1 MTDVVNS
8 PSSGKH
14 ATRALGPG
22 GAWAMAVGGMIG
34 GGIFSTLGVVISV
47 AGQYAWLSF
56 LIGGIIALASGHSY
70 SALTRQIGE
79 PGGSY
84 SYLRAM
90 GWTRLAR
97 IVAWVL
103 VVGYIFTVSVYA
115 VTFGAYAANV
125 FGAPGWVKE
134 AAGIGAIAV
143 LAGVNLIG
151 ASEATLLEKVA
162 VWGKLAILL
171 GLAGLGLAH
180 WDSDQLVRDPQQEV
194 GITGA
199 LIGMGVVF
207 MAYEGFQLLSYDYD
221 EMRDPARTI
230 RIAMPTAIIVTTLTY
245 IVVAL
250 GAAMLATVTIVL
262 PLVVV
267 PLVAAAML
275 AGAPEIV
282 RQEEVALAVAGR
294 QALGITGFIAV
305 SVAATFSAGS
315 AINATVFA
323 TARLARQAATDGE
336 MPAAFAK
343 LDQSGVPWLG
353 TLLIS
358 GAAAML
364 VLIGGIE
371 ILVESASLVFLS
383 IFALVNWIAWKRD
396 AGRRWIALIGLF
408 GSLAGA
414 LMLVLYLFKLV

>member
-171 GLAGLGLAH
+171 GLASLGLAH
-180 WDSDQLVRDPQQEV
+180 WDPDQLVRDPQQEV

-250 GAAMLATVTIVL
+250 G
-262 PLVVV
+262 
-267 PLVAAAML
+267 AAML

>member
-14 ATRALGPG
+14 AARALGPG

-171 GLAGLGLAH
+171 GLAAFGLAH
-180 WDSDQLVRDPQQEV
+180 WDPNQLVRDPQQEV

-230 RIAMPTAIIVTTLTY
+230 RVAMPAAIVVTTLTY

-250 GAAMLATVTIVL
+250 G
-262 PLVVV
+262 
-267 PLVAAAML
+267 AAML

-323 TARLARQAATDGE
+323 TARLARQAAIDGE

-353 TLLIS
+353 TILIS
-358 GAAAML
+358 CAAALL
-364 VLIGGIE
+364 VLVGGIE
-371 ILVESASLVFLS
+371 VLVESASLVFLS

-396 AGRRWIALIGLF
+396 AGRTWIALIGLS